1 VNLPNDNGARPST
14 YLFTVLCFYVGV
26 AFLTA
31 ISFGRI
37 RVDDRDGPG
46 FNPFTRMPDGKI
58 GVSEFGT
65 STIGFVV
72 LGLLLGVGLAVA
84 YAVRY
89 IQLH

>member
-1 VNLPNDNGARPST
+1 MKLPNDNGAQPST
-14 YLFTVLCFYVGV
+14 YLFTVLCFCVGV

-72 LGLLLGVGLAVA
+72 LGLLLGVGLTVA